1 MLKKLAILICVC
13 IAATTVKSNDIIDTT
28 KFKGYELGE
37 KIRILHDSIVAA
49 NKYVEKLDTSTFY
62 NLPVGVTGGAEKDP
76 AYALLINDAVI
87 TEKGGTFTA
96 YMSLTNPFDGS
107 KLAFEAQNVPF
118 SFKGGLIGDIRLVLV
133 TEQKFT
139 ICKDVDLRILPG
151 TYVEWDCNGFKRL
164 KIKGEVEFSSKTFLP
179 ANDKGEL
186 LNNNSRLTAF
196 IETEVKSLNDLT
208 LTFSITPF
216 QIKGVP
222 DITFSC
228 TNLAVDY
235 SDFTNPEAVKFPTNY
250 LSSFPGGM
258 ETLWRGIYVENA
270 TVILGPKFRKKAD
283 KAPTTFAANNLII
296 DEQGFTGMLS
306 ATNILTIENGDL
318 GGWEFSIKTLSAEFL
333 ANKLTSASFGGDVHI
348 PVFKDGSNLT
358 YNAII
363 DLEGKYSF
371 TVSPTDSLEFSVLG
385 SSKLVLY
392 KNSFVNVTVE
402 DGKFIPTAVLT
413 GNLSINAPFSAN
425 SKTSLK
431 LANVEFQE
439 MRISTQDP
447 VFNVKYIAISGK
459 TQGAFSGF
467 PVSIDKINCRTIS
480 AAARFSIN
488 LKINL
493 VPSGDDGFKGE
504 TTIVLVAKRN
514 GLKFKYE
521 GIEID
526 KIRVDIVKANAFEIH
541 GGIAFAKEDPVFGNG
556 FRGDIDAKFG
566 KIEIEA
572 VAIFGRVNGFRYFFV
587 DGFLAMK
594 PGIPAG
600 MMNFYGF
607 GGGLYYHMKQKP
619 GSIDPN
625 SMGASRSGVVY
636 EPNEKIGYGIMASVK
651 FCVVSEK
658 IIDAEA
664 KFEIVFN
671 ASGGL
676 NRIAFF
682 GGAKCIVPGV
692 DIVPDKIKAAAQKLA
707 GDEKLDFKPTDAALA
722 VTLMMEMDFEHDV
735 FHAELEAFV
744 NVGPIIKG
752 IGDQGSAGKCVLHIE
767 PKKWY
772 LHVGTQTNPLGMKF
786 LGFIKVGGYFM
797 VGHDIPTDLPL
808 NPTLAEILNITP
820 SKAAA
825 NRDNNKLATGK
836 GIAFGAGF
844 DINTG
849 DLTFLIFYASFQVG
863 AGFDILLVNYPKE
876 AYCKG
881 STPPI
886 GINGWYA
893 KGQAYAYLKGE
904 IGIKIKIFG
913 IRKKFEIL
921 SIAAAAL
928 LRAEAPNPL
937 YLEGQAGGRF
947 RLLGGLISGE
957 CKFKVTYGEKCE
969 AVMPTKESPL
979 ADIKMIGSI
988 TPKDKNKDVDVFVLP
1003 QGVFNIP
1010 INKEFNISDNNNT
1023 NHKFRSNLDKLTF
1036 TKDGQPVP
1044 GSIKWNEDNTVA
1056 IFEPADILYPD
1067 ANYVIDI
1074 QISFEENIK
1083 GKWVISTDE
1092 EGKKIIE
1099 NQTCTFT
1106 TGELPKEIPAHL
1118 IAYNY
1123 PLNRQYNF
1131 YPKEY
1136 NEGYIAFNLGIAPYF
1151 NPGAQW
1157 KQEVRFVPVGKGKPI
1172 STSLS
1177 YNSISK
1183 TVTFPIPE
1191 NIDLNRIYHIELTN
1205 VPTGSTDI
1213 NRNVTE
1219 TVQKNAMEEENS
1231 MEVRTREASETISAA
1246 EEFAFLSYAFRTSKF
1261 KTFGE
1266 KLSLSE
1272 IKVNM
1277 LYDISPYV
1285 YFLQGTIYGTEM
1297 FDKYEI
1303 YGENGN
1309 ASLIRRTANLQE
1321 TPWYL
1326 QAVAPVV
1333 YKNYPIEGKAIINW
1347 RNPAELGVPPK
1358 GDIKIWQLNFDHT
1371 LSDDEIETGI
1381 ATSVSTWAHFMYAL
1395 PYYWSKD
1402 YYDIRMR
1409 LANIYPT
1416 LTSPNQHIN
1425 SILNKV
1431 IWPVVDK
1438 GNYPVTFEYILP
1450 GINKVTT
1457 TKTITF
1463 SNPFSIVQPT
1473 L

>member
-13 IAATTVKSNDIIDTT
+13 IATTTVKSNDIIDTT

-235 SDFTNPEAVKFPTNY
+235 SDYTNPEAVKFPTNY

-333 ANKLTSASFGGDVHI
+333 ASKLTSASFGGDVHI

-358 YNAII
+358 YEAII

-371 TVSPTDSLEFSVLG
+371 TVSPSDSLEFSVLG

-392 KNSFVNVTVE
+392 KNSFVNITVE

-413 GNLSINAPFSAN
+413 GNLSINAPLSAN
-425 SKTSLK
+425 SKTALK
-431 LANVEFQE
+431 MANVEFQE

-447 VFNVKYIAISGK
+447 IFDVKYIAISGLN
-459 TQGAFSGF
+459 QGGFSGF
-467 PVSIDKINCRTIS
+467 PVSIDKISCRTTS
-480 AAARFSIN
+480 TTARFTIN

-493 VPSGDDGFKGE
+493 VPSGEDGFKGE
-504 TTIVLVAKRN
+504 TTIALIAKRD
-514 GLKFKYE
+514 GLKLSYS
-521 GIEID
+521 GLEID
-526 KIRVDIVKANAFEIH
+526 KIRVDIIKKDAYELH

-566 KIEIEA
+566 KIEIAA

-619 GSIDPN
+619 GSMDPN
-625 SMGASRSGVVY
+625 SFGASRSGVVY
-636 EPNEKIGYGIMASVK
+636 EPNDKIGYGIMASVK
-651 FCVVSEK
+651 FSVVSEK

-797 VGHDIPTDLPL
+797 VGHDIPTDLPM
-808 NPTLAEILNITP
+808 NPTVAEILNISP
-820 SKAAA
+820 ST
-825 NRDNNKLATGK
+825 NRDNNRLAQGS

-849 DLTFLIFYASFQVG
+849 DLTFLIFYAKFEVG
-863 AGFDILLVNYPKE
+863 AGFDILLINYPKD

-881 STPPI
+881 SAPPI

-904 IGIKIKIFG
+904 IGIKVKVFG
-913 IRKKFEIL
+913 RRKKFEIL
-921 SIAAAAL
+921 SIAAAAY

-937 YLEGQAGGRF
+937 YLEGQAGGKF

-969 AVMPTKESPL
+969 IVMPTKQSPL
-979 ADIKMIGSI
+979 ADIKMISSI
-988 TPKDKNKDVDVFVLP
+988 TPKEKDKNVDVFVLP

-1010 INKEFNISDNNNT
+1010 INREFSITDLNDVRR
-1023 NHKFRSNLDKLTF
+1023 KFRSNLDKFVLL
-1036 TKDGQPVP
+1036 KDGQPVP
-1044 GSIKWNEDNTVA
+1044 ASIKWNSDNTVA
-1056 IFEPADILYPD
+1056 VIEPADVLY
-1067 ANYVIDI
+1067 AESNYTVDI
-1074 QISFEENIK
+1074 QISFEENVK
-1083 GKWVISTDE
+1083 GNWEPSLDE
-1092 EGKKIIE
+1092 DGKRIIE
-1099 NQTCTFT
+1099 TGICNFI
-1106 TGELPKEIPAHL
+1106 TGELPKEIPARM
-1118 IAYNY
+1118 IAYSY

-1136 NEGYIAFNLGIAPYF
+1136 GECYISFTTGMAPFFNM
-1151 NPGAQW
+1151 GAEW
-1157 KQEVRFVPVGKGKPI
+1157 KQEARFVPVGGGSKITAP
-1172 STSLS
+1172 LQ
-1177 YNSISK
+1177 YNGSSK
-1183 TVTFPIPE
+1183 TVTIPVPD
-1191 NIDLNRIYHIELTN
+1191 NIDLNRIYRLELTN
-1205 VPTGSTDI
+1205 VPTGSKDI
-1213 NRNVTE
+1213 SRNVSE
-1219 TVQKNAMEEENS
+1219 KVENNALEDENS
-1231 MEVRTREASETISAA
+1231 MDVRTREAEGSISDA
-1246 EEFAFLSYAFRTSKF
+1246 EEYSFISYAFRTSKYKSF
-1261 KTFGE
+1261 AE
-1266 KLSLSE
+1266 KMSFSDV
-1272 IKVNM
+1272 KVTM
-1277 LYDISPYV
+1277 LYDVSEYV
-1285 YFLQGTIYGTEM
+1285 YMLKATIYGSEM
-1297 FDKYEI
+1297 FDRYEI
-1303 YGENGN
+1303 NGDN
-1309 ASLIRRTANLQE
+1309 GKPSLIRRTANLQE
-1321 TPWYL
+1321 TSWY
-1326 QAVAPVV
+1326 QEAVAPLV
-1333 YKNYPIEGKAIINW
+1333 YKNYPIESRATINW
-1347 RNPAELGVPPK
+1347 RNPNELGVPPT
-1358 GDIKIWQLNFDHT
+1358 GDILIWQLNFNHI
-1371 LSDDEIETGI
+1371 LSDAEVETGV
-1381 ATSVSTWAHFMYAL
+1381 ATEVSTWAHFMYGL
-1395 PYYWSKD
+1395 PYYWSND
-1402 YYDIRMR
+1402 YRNIRLQ
-1409 LANIYPT
+1409 LANIYPEAT
-1416 LTSPNQHIN
+1416 TPNQQIN
-1425 SILNKV
+1425 QILSKV

-1438 GNYPVTFEYILP
+1438 GNYPVTFEYVLP

-1457 TKTITF
+1457 SKTVTF
-1463 SNPFSIVQPT
+1463 NNPFDIVQPA

>member
-1 MLKKLAILICVC
+1 MLKKLAILIFICT
-13 IAATTVKSNDIIDTT
+13 AATTVKSNGIIDTT
-28 KFKGYELGE
+28 KYKGYELGE

-49 NKYVEKLDTSTFY
+49 NRYVEKLDTSTFY

-186 LNNNSRLTAF
+186 LTNNSRLTAF
-196 IETEVKSLNDLT
+196 VETEVKSLNDLT

-235 SDFTNPEAVKFPTNY
+235 SDFTNPEAVKFPANY

-270 TVILGPKFRKKAD
+270 TVILGPKFRKKSD
-283 KAPTTFAANNLII
+283 KAPTTFSANNLII

-333 ANKLTSASFGGDVHI
+333 ASKLTSASFGGDVHI

-358 YNAII
+358 YEAII

-371 TVSPTDSLEFSVLG
+371 TVSPSDSLEFSVLG

-402 DGKFIPTAVLT
+402 DGKFMPTAVLT
-413 GNLSINAPFSAN
+413 GNLSINAPLSST
-425 SKTSLK
+425 SKTALK

-439 MRISTQDP
+439 MRISTQNP
-447 VFNVKYIAISGK
+447 VFDVKYIAISGLS
-459 TQGAFSGF
+459 QGAFSGF
-467 PVSIDKINCRTIS
+467 PVSIDKISCRTTS
-480 AAARFSIN
+480 TTARFSIN

-504 TTIVLVAKRN
+504 TTIALIAKRN
-514 GLKFKYE
+514 GLKFSYS
-521 GIEID
+521 GLEID

-636 EPNEKIGYGIMASVK
+636 EPNDKIGYGIMASVK
-651 FCVVSEK
+651 FSVVSEK

-772 LHVGTQTNPLGMKF
+772 LHIGTQTNPLGMKF

-820 SKAAA
+820 SKAEA
-825 NRDNNKLATGK
+825 NRDNNKLATGR

-881 STPPI
+881 SAPPI

-904 IGIKIKIFG
+904 IGIKVKIFG
-913 IRKKFEIL
+913 RRKKFEIL
-921 SIAAAAL
+921 AIAAAVL
-928 LRAEAPNPL
+928 LRAEAPNPM
-937 YLEGQAGGRF
+937 YLEGQAGGKF
-947 RLLGGLISGE
+947 RILGGLIKGQ

-969 AVMPTKESPL
+969 VVMPSKQSPL
-979 ADIKMIGSI
+979 EEIQMIASL
-988 TPKDKNKDVDVFVLP
+988 TPKENDKEVDVFVLP

-1010 INKEFNISDNNNT
+1010 VEKEFNLTDNDNNRRR
-1023 NHKFRSNLDKLTF
+1023 FRSNLDKFTF
-1036 TKDGQPVP
+1036 TKEGQPVP
-1044 GSIKWNEDNTVA
+1044 GSIKWNAENTAV
-1056 IFEPADILYPD
+1056 IIEPVDILYPN
-1067 ANYVIDI
+1067 ANYTVDI
-1074 QISFEENIK
+1074 QISFEEYAN
-1083 GKWVISTDE
+1083 GKWEASLDE
-1092 EGKKIIE
+1092 DGKRIIE
-1099 NQTCTFT
+1099 ARTCKFT
-1106 TGELPKEIPAHL
+1106 TGTLPKEIPAHL

-1136 NEGYIAFNLGIAPYF
+1136 NEGYIAFTLGLTPF
-1151 NPGAQW
+1151 FDPGPEW
-1157 KQEVRFVPVGKGKPI
+1157 KQEARFIPVGGGSNI
-1172 STSLS
+1172 TTTLN
-1177 YNSISK
+1177 YNRSSK

-1191 NIDLNRIYHIELTN
+1191 NINLDKVYRIELTN
-1205 VPTGSTDI
+1205 VPTGSKDI
-1213 NRNVTE
+1213 SRNVTE
-1219 TVQKNAMEEENS
+1219 NVQNNAMEEENS
-1231 MEVRTREASETISAA
+1231 MEVRTRETTGSISDA
-1246 EEFAFLSYAFRTSKF
+1246 EEFAFLSYAFRTSKY

-1266 KLSLSE
+1266 KISFTEL
-1272 IKVNM
+1272 KVNM
-1277 LYDISPYV
+1277 LYDVSPYV
-1285 YFLQGTIYGTEM
+1285 YFLQGTIYGSEM

-1303 YGENGN
+1303 YGDNGKP
-1309 ASLIRRTANLQE
+1309 SLVRRTANLQQ
-1321 TPWYL
+1321 TPWY
-1326 QAVAPVV
+1326 QEAVAPLV
-1333 YKNYPIEGKAIINW
+1333 YKNYPIGGTAIIDW
-1347 RNPAELGVPPK
+1347 RNPNELGVPPT
-1358 GDIKIWQLNFDHT
+1358 GDIKIWQPNFDHL
-1371 LSDDEIETGI
+1371 LSDAEVETGI
-1381 ATSVSTWAHFMYAL
+1381 ATAVTTWAHFMYAL

-1409 LANIYPT
+1409 LANAYT
-1416 LTSPNQHIN
+1416 SLTNPDQQIN
-1425 SILNKV
+1425 SILGKV

-1438 GNYPVTFEYILP
+1438 GNYPVTFEYVLP

-1457 TKTITF
+1457 SKTITF
-1463 SNPFSIVQPT
+1463 NNPYDIVQPT